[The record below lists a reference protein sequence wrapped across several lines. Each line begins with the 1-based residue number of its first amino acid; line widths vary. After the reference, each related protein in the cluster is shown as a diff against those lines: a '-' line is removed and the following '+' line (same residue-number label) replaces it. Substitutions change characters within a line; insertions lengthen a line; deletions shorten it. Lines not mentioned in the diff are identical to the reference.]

1 MKVGAAAKAYATATA
16 IMDPSSI
23 CKLRCSSA
31 ATLDLSPTRYQ
42 FYFFLSIFLISFLK
56 LSRRLKFMELELFR
70 IIQIESNYAM
80 KMFTS
85 EIIISVQ

>member
-1 MKVGAAAKAYATATA
+1 
-16 IMDPSSI
+16 
-23 CKLRCSSA
+23 
-31 ATLDLSPTRYQ
+31 
-42 FYFFLSIFLISFLK
+42 
-56 LSRRLKFMELELFR
+56 MELELFR